1 MMHDLLADT
10 VEMCGGSHQLL
21 RILNRLGCTSS
32 PDTHDRFFT
41 HHAEAQCTRSI
52 WDELPP
58 AVFTIASVDNF
69 DMLQSYAAVYRGN
82 RQCSYHGTT
91 VQLIQPSHK
100 IVICDNCE
108 TTTSVSTT
116 VIPQAEIPV
125 HEADT
130 PSSHLQSGS
139 PLL

>member
-10 VEMCGGSHQLL
+10 VEMCGGSRQLL

-32 PDTHDRFFT
+32 PDTHDCFVT
-41 HHAEAQCTRSI
+41 HHAEVQHTRSI

-69 DMLQSYAAVYRGN
+69 DMLQSYVAVYCGN
-82 RQCSYHGTT
+82 QQRSYHGTT
-91 VQLIQPSHK
+91 VQLNHK

-108 TTTSVSTT
+108 T
-116 VIPQAEIPV
+116 
-125 HEADT
+125 DT
-130 PSSHLQSGS
+130 CLIGKTRNSGES
-139 PLL
+139 